1 MVDEIVIDALNRL
14 AFPKLGHF
22 SYNGNIYKDALDI
35 IHRLQ
40 SENAEYRRKLED
52 GELVSKDWHDEQVGH
67 AESEIERLNLAIE
80 GLTAENKVLHKENDK
95 LIKQVDKYKSK
106 IEQGTLIEL
115 PCKVGD
121 TVWEV
126 SPFSNFPTAIT
137 VPNIHTI
144 LRWKEDEVF
153 GRELFLTYAEAE
165 KRLKE
170 LQNG

>member
-1 MVDEIVIDALNRL
+1 MEYKRL
-14 AFPKLGHF
+14 K
-22 SYNGNIYKDALDI
+22 
-35 IHRLQ
+35 
-40 SENAEYRRKLED
+40 EKLETILTLP
-52 GELVSKDWHDEQVGH
+52 ELPFEED
-67 AESEIERLNLAIE
+67 
-80 GLTAENKVLHKENDK
+80 LTAVDC
-95 LIKQVDKYKSK
+95 KQMYDILCK

-126 SPFSNFPTAIT
+126 SPFSKFPTAIT
-137 VPNIHTI
+137 APNIHTI

-153 GRELFLTYAEAE
+153 GRELFLTREEAE